1 MKKWIA
7 LTIWLVSCIVFVSGQ
22 LLAPPDYHLI
32 LNNPWGKVFSISVV
46 VGILSF
52 ISFLFFVL
60 TEKKHISKQKT
71 VKKSHKYNLSV
82 ARILSRIILTGF
94 LGIIFGIAMF
104 PFLTVA
110 DGLLY
115 QQKVAIGEDNMIR
128 AVALWGLFTL
138 IVTLFTFWK
147 KRFRMVSVLL
157 ICCWILSFMFLLV
170 ILIIGRNDYSCKR
183 SSPMVL
189 PQEVNRSLDLISQ
202 RMGIDVN
209 ASGTVLQS
217 AFNFRN
223 CLNIQY
229 SETDSGEEEGYF
241 IFDEASDLQ
250 NLQVFISPSYKN
262 YDDLTL
268 ATLLVHELVHV
279 GQLVNKVTME
289 IETECFASEA
299 QAFVSQSIFTNQLNE
314 EERRS
319 IYTRLADDV
328 DKNPI
333 FNTTL
338 LADQRVSESYNA
350 CLQLQKSNNLTDQQ
364 LNECTW
370 TGAQNKIEADVR
382 ENPYYQQQCIQ

>member
-1 MKKWIA
+1 MKKWIFLA
-7 LTIWLVSCIVFVSGQ
+7 IWIVCCVVFVSGQ
-22 LLAPPDYHLI
+22 LIAPPDYHLI
-32 LNNPWGKVFSISVV
+32 PNNPWGKVFGTSVA

-52 ISFLFFVL
+52 ILFLIFVF
-60 TEKKHISKQKT
+60 TEKKHKSIQKSA
-71 VKKSHKYNLSV
+71 KKNRKYNLS
-82 ARILSRIILTGF
+82 ASRIASRFILTGVI
-94 LGIIFGIAMF
+94 GIIFGIAMF

-128 AVALWGLFTL
+128 AVALWGIFTL
-138 IVTLFTFWK
+138 IITLFTFWK

-157 ICCWILSFMFLLV
+157 IGCWALALALLLTILMLD
-170 ILIIGRNDYSCKR
+170 RNNYSCKR
-183 SSPMVL
+183 SSPMSL

-202 RMGIDVN
+202 RMGIDET

-217 AFNFRN
+217 AFNYRN

-229 SETDSGEEEGYF
+229 SEDVNAEEEGYF

-250 NLQVFISPSYKN
+250 DLQVFISPSYKN

-279 GQLVNKVTME
+279 GQLVNKVTMD

-328 DKNPI
+328 EKNPI
-333 FNTTL
+333 FSTTL
-338 LADQRVSESYNA
+338 LADQRVNESYEA
-350 CLQLQKSNNLTDQQ
+350 CLQLQESNNLTDQQ

-370 TGAQNKIEADVR
+370 TGAQNKIELDVR
-382 ENPYYQQQCIQ
+382 ENPYYQQQCTQ